1 LIVGVVPAAGQ
12 ASRLGPLPCSKEL
25 LEVAGRP
32 VMDYL
37 VERMRTANPAEITV
51 VTRSDKTDV
60 VEHSRDLGA
69 RVVQGKPGSVGESI
83 ALGLEGTEPDDV
95 VLIGFPDTLWE
106 PVDGFSRLVAGLGGY
121 EAALGL
127 FRTADLSRSD
137 VVVEE
142 DERVRAIEVKPATPS
157 SDLIWGCAAVR
168 RRALDDLAEYVE
180 PGHLLGELAKTG
192 AVRGIYLSDSWLD
205 IGTREGLARA
215 QASA

>member
-25 LEVAGRP
+25 LQVAGRP
-32 VMDYL
+32 VMDHL
-37 VERMRTANPAEITV
+37 VERMRAASPDEITV
-51 VTRSDKTDV
+51 VTRPEKVDV

-69 RVVQGKPGSVGESI
+69 RVFEGHPGSVGESI
-83 ALGLEGTEPDDV
+83 ALGLEGTDPEDV

-106 PVDGFSRLVAGLGGY
+106 PLDGYARLVEGLEGY

-137 VVVEE
+137 VVVVE
-142 DERVRAIEVKPATPS
+142 DERVRAIEVKPPTPS

-168 RRALDDLAEYVE
+168 RGALDDLAEYAE
-180 PGHLLGELAKTG
+180 PGHLLRELAKTD

-205 IGTREGLARA
+205 IGTREALARA